1 VCPSKEEVVR
11 IVLVDD
17 EVDIRLLVRTVLAD
31 TDHEVVG
38 EARDIQQAVAQ
49 VRRLQP
55 DLIVTDLVMGAKEGA
70 EPLLSE
76 LRAAAPLAR
85 VIIFSGWAQPRH
97 DLVDGYVVKGGLI
110 DDLVDTIDEIAG
122 RPLP

>member
-1 VCPSKEEVVR
+1 VR

-17 EVDIRLLVRTVLAD
+17 EDDLRLLVRTVLAD
-31 TDHEVVG
+31 TDHDVVG
-38 EARDIQQAVAQ
+38 EAGDIEQAVAE
-49 VRRLQP
+49 VRRLRP

-85 VIIFSGWAQPRH
+85 VIIFSGWERPSH
-97 DLVDGYVVKGGLI
+97 DLADGYVVKGGLI
-110 DDLVDTIDEIAG
+110 EDLVDTIDEMAR
-122 RPLP
+122 RPLA